1 MRVFHPFFIG
11 ISIIVLIALNIYVIP
26 QQRKVQLQLEKKAI
40 WKIPIQAGLDW
51 IITPYSLIELMD
63 SEPIFQLKS
72 IDKKT
77 GKTIKLKDFP
87 DEIGAARKV
96 DYVGDAIYVIFIGS
110 NIYKLDSKTLEVL
123 WKVDCNLDIYNWE
136 AINMEQSRELL
147 FIHYNDYHT
156 NFYTFLEQET
166 GVIYY
171 EEKNPRNS
179 TQTYAIPA
187 IFAPQEESNWAR
199 YHHFK
204 NQNFIFDKTTKELLF
219 VDAEQL
225 MSPNDSLKLISFKAR
240 ANNYYRQIN
249 SRYNSLDSF
258 VTREELIY
266 LTNGIPQAY
275 EKSITSIQVS
285 SKTILFRFEKVDNLK
300 YSNRYPNTADYTFL
314 EKEKDQTSLSLQ
326 NISVDASSCLS
337 DNYFVTIQTNSTN
350 VNYNQRYKEIV
361 IIDLNKLDFKEALY
375 LPFEQKIKQLLCDE
389 EQLYVFV
396 QASNGD
402 HYCVAVP
409 LD

>member
-1 MRVFHPFFIG
+1 M
-11 ISIIVLIALNIYVIP
+11 
-26 QQRKVQLQLEKKAI
+26 
-40 WKIPIQAGLDW
+40 
-51 IITPYSLIELMD
+51 
-63 SEPIFQLKS
+63 
-72 IDKKT
+72 
-77 GKTIKLKDFP
+77 KDFP

-96 DYVGDAIYVIFIGS
+96 DYVGDAIYVMFIGS
-110 NIYKLDSKTLEVL
+110 NIYKLDSKTLDVL
-123 WKVDCNLDIYNWE
+123 WRVDCNLDIYNWE

-156 NFYTFLEQET
+156 NFYMFLEQET
-166 GVIYY
+166 GVVYY

-179 TQTYAIPA
+179 TKTYAIPA
-187 IFAPQEESNWAR
+187 IFTPQEEGNWAR

-204 NQNFIFDKTTKELLF
+204 NQNFIFDKTTKKLLF

-225 MSPNDSLKLISFKAR
+225 MNPNDSLKLISFKAR

-275 EKSITSIQVS
+275 EKSITSIQIS
-285 SKTILFRFEKVDNLK
+285 SKTILFRFEKVDDLK

-326 NISVDASSCLS
+326 NISLGASSCLS
-337 DNYFVTIQTNSTN
+337 DNYFVTIQSNSTN

-396 QASNGD
+396 QASDGD